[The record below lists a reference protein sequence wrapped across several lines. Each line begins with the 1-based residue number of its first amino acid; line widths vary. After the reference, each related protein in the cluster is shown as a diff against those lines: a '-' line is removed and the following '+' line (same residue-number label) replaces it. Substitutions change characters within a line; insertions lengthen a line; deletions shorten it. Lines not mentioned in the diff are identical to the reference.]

1 MEILGIGPSELIFII
16 VIALIVLGPKD
27 MQKAGK
33 SIGQYLN
40 KIVKSDGWKAFQQTS
55 REIRELPTNLMRE
68 ANLDLAE
75 TEKEIRKSMKTPIFP
90 GMPLPQKP
98 DATPAVEPSPEPS
111 IEPRVGVPEIQET
124 ENSTQSVPASATEPD
139 ITIDTPLDTP
149 DDKVSPPNQNA

>member
-40 KIVKSDGWKAFQQTS
+40 KLVRSDGWKAFQQTS
-55 REIRELPTNLMRE
+55 RELRNLPTNLMRE
-68 ANLDLAE
+68 ANIDLAE
-75 TEKEIRKSMKTPIFP
+75 TEKEIRKSMRMSSGPGTPQ
-90 GMPLPQKP
+90 PQNS
-98 DATPAVEPSPEPS
+98 DSNSAVEPNSSPSVELRAGLS
-111 IEPRVGVPEIQET
+111 QPRET
-124 ENSTQSVPASATEPD
+124 ENSIQPPPATEPD
-139 ITIDTPLDTP
+139 ITIETPDTP